1 MRAPRRGRVWH
12 GERLV
17 GHVREDEES
26 HICFTYDRDWL
37 DGGGFPVSVSLPLW
51 YGEDELKAHA
61 WFAGLLPEGPAR
73 DQVRLRTGL
82 QREKDDMG
90 LLLRIGADCAGA
102 LSVLPDGMTPAEAAE
117 PIRELTEDEIRSL
130 VHFAGWPLP
139 VPVRFALAGAQHKL
153 AVIHGGDGKYAPPG
167 YLRPS
172 GHILKF
178 ETMKQI
184 CFAEHIATAM
194 AGEAGL
200 PVVKTD
206 YLQAEYRD
214 RTTPYLRM
222 ARYDRAIDAAG
233 NVSLLHQEDML
244 QALRLHPMYKYQ
256 SQNGPS
262 IRIIAELLRSEVMSP
277 ESDLASLADWQI
289 LNYLL
294 GNWDGHAKNLS
305 LLYKP
310 GVEAPS
316 LAPFYDIVSIE
327 YLNVALRTQY
337 DRSMAFAVGESH
349 TPERVTRD
357 DLEKMAVDLGLQPG
371 PAAGTAS
378 GPHPPPAGHGRAGC
392 RDLRGG
398 PRKTPGLP
406 ADAED
411 DPEALRLGLPVS
423 VGRPQVRHSMIH

>member
-1 MRAPRRGRVWH
+1 MRDPRGGVWH

-17 GHVREDEES
+17 GHIREDGER

-37 DGGGFPVSVSLPLW
+37 DGGGFPISVSLPLW

-178 ETMKQI
+178 ETMNQV
-184 CFAEHIATAM
+184 CFAEHIATVI

-206 YLQAEYRD
+206 YRQVEYRD
-214 RTTPYLRM
+214 RTTPYLRI
-222 ARYDRAIDAAG
+222 ARYDRAQYESG

-244 QALRLHPMYKYQ
+244 QAMRLHPMYKYQ

-310 GVEAPS
+310 GEEAPS
-316 LAPFYDIVSIE
+316 LAPYYDIVSIE
-327 YLNVALRTQY
+327 YLNAALRAQY

-349 TPERVTRD
+349 TPERVTRED
-357 DLEKMAVDLGLQPG
+357 WEKMAVDLGLQPG
-371 PAAGTAS
+371 RLLERLADLTRRLPGIAEQVVEVFE
-378 GPHPPPAGHGRAGC
+378 AGHGKHQAYLQMLRMIRKRCGWVSRSVLAG
-392 RDLRGG
+392 RR
-398 PRKTPGLP
+398 
-406 ADAED
+406 
-411 DPEALRLGLPVS
+411 
-423 VGRPQVRHSMIH
+423 

>member
-1 MRAPRRGRVWH
+1 MPGLSACCRRV
-12 GERLV
+12 
-17 GHVREDEES
+17 
-26 HICFTYDRDWL
+26 
-37 DGGGFPVSVSLPLW
+37 
-51 YGEDELKAHA
+51 A
-61 WFAGLLPEGPAR
+61 AR

-117 PIRELTEDEIRSL
+117 PIRALTEDDIRSL

-178 ETMKQI
+178 ETMNQV
-184 CFAEHIATAM
+184 CFAEHIATVI

-222 ARYDRAIDAAG
+222 ARYDRAQDEAG

-262 IRIIAELLRSEVMSP
+262 IRIIAELLRAEVMSP
-277 ESDLASLADWQI
+277 ERDLASLADWQI

-305 LLYKP
+305 LLYQP
-310 GVEAPS
+310 GREAPV

-327 YLNVALRTQY
+327 YLNVALRAQF

-349 TPERVTRD
+349 TPERITRAD
-357 DLEKMAVDLGLQPG
+357 WEKMAADLGLSAG
-371 PAAGTAS
+371 PAAGAAG
-378 GPHPPPAGHGRAGC
+378 GPHPPPAGHRGAGRRG
-392 RDLRGG
+392 LRGG
-398 PRKTPGLP
+398 PRKAPGLP

-411 DPEALRLGLPVS
+411 DPEALRLGVS
-423 VGRPQVRHSMIH
+423 VSIGRPQVTGNLFDSIIALYMRPTGGRQ

>member
-1 MRAPRRGRVWH
+1 MRAPHRGRVWH
-12 GERLV
+12 GDRLV
-17 GHVREDEES
+17 GHVREDGES
-26 HICFTYDRDWL
+26 HICFSYDRDWL
-37 DGGGFPVSVSLPLW
+37 DGSGFPISVSLPLW

-61 WFAGLLPEGPAR
+61 WFTGLLPEGAAR

-82 QREKDDMG
+82 QRVSDDMG
-90 LLLRIGADCAGA
+90 LLLRIGGDCAGA
-102 LSVLPDGMTPAEAAE
+102 LSVLPDGVTPAEAAE
-117 PIRELTEDEIRSL
+117 PIREMTEDDIRSL

-310 GVEAPS
+310 GEEAPS
-316 LAPFYDIVSIE
+316 LAPYYDIVSIE
-327 YLNVALRTQY
+327 YLNVALRAQY

-357 DLEKMAVDLGLQPG
+357 DWEKMAVDLGLQPDRLLERLADLTRRLPG
-371 PAAGTAS
+371 MAEQAVETFEVAHGKHQAYLQMLRMIRKRCGWVSRSVLAG
-378 GPHPPPAGHGRAGC
+378 R
-392 RDLRGG
+392 R
-398 PRKTPGLP
+398 
-406 ADAED
+406 
-411 DPEALRLGLPVS
+411 
-423 VGRPQVRHSMIH
+423 

>member
-1 MRAPRRGRVWH
+1 MRTPRRGRVWH

-17 GHVREDEES
+17 GHIREDGER

-61 WFAGLLPEGPAR
+61 WFVGLLPEGAAR

-90 LLLRIGADCAGA
+90 LLLRIGTDCAGA

-117 PIRELTEDEIRSL
+117 PIRELTEDDIRSL

-178 ETMKQI
+178 ETMKQV
-184 CFAEHIATAM
+184 CFAEHIATSL

-206 YLQAEYRD
+206 YLQTEYRD

-222 ARYDRAIDAAG
+222 ARYDRAIDTAG
-233 NVSLLHQEDML
+233 NVSLLH
-244 QALRLHPMYKYQ
+244 
-256 SQNGPS
+256 
-262 IRIIAELLRSEVMSP
+262 
-277 ESDLASLADWQI
+277 
-289 LNYLL
+289 
-294 GNWDGHAKNLS
+294 
-305 LLYKP
+305 
-310 GVEAPS
+310 
-316 LAPFYDIVSIE
+316 
-327 YLNVALRTQY
+327 
-337 DRSMAFAVGESH
+337 
-349 TPERVTRD
+349 
-357 DLEKMAVDLGLQPG
+357 
-371 PAAGTAS
+371 
-378 GPHPPPAGHGRAGC
+378 
-392 RDLRGG
+392 
-398 PRKTPGLP
+398 
-406 ADAED
+406 
-411 DPEALRLGLPVS
+411 
-423 VGRPQVRHSMIH
+423 